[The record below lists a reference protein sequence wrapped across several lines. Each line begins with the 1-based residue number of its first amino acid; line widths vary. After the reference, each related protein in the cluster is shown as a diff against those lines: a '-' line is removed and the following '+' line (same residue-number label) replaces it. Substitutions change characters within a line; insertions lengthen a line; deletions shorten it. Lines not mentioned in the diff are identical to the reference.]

1 MVPAIVVLCR
11 RWNWWPSPLSRR
23 SAQITAAPTR
33 SEVKA

>member
-1 MVPAIVVLCR
+1 VLCR